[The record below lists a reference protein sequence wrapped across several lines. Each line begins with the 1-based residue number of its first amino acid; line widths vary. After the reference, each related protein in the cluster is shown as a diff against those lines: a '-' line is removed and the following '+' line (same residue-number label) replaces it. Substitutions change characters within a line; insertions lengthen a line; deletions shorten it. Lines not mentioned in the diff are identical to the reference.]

1 MNNRQR
7 RGAKR
12 RREIARRS
20 IQLRPEGGPRADNGR
35 PASSL
40 RSRKR
45 DMAYLLSHGA
55 PAPDWY

>member
-1 MNNRQR
+1 MKNQR
-7 RGAKR
+7 RAAAKR
-12 RREIARRS
+12 RREIRRRS
-20 IQLRPEGGPRADNGR
+20 IQLRPEGGPQADNGN

-45 DMAYLLSHGA
+45 DLHYLWMHRA